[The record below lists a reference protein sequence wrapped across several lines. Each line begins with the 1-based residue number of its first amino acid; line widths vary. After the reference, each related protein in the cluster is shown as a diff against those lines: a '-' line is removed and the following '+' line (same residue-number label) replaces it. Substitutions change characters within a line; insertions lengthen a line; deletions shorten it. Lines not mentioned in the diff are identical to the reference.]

1 MKKNEAKEDRV
12 RRWNAHGRAPVF
24 ARARPGF
31 DLHFPEAELWRGTRS
46 LYSSQGPQVEMSLLL
61 AMARSSDQDTEG
73 DSSYGLPCIM
83 GNVLNNILTANT
95 GVSFLRSFSMELLI
109 LLGGI
114 TYRNN

>member
-1 MKKNEAKEDRV
+1 VKRT
-12 RRWNAHGRAPVF
+12 RR
-24 ARARPGF
+24 
-31 DLHFPEAELWRGTRS
+31 

-61 AMARSSDQDTEG
+61 AMAGSSDQDTEG

-109 LLGGI
+109 LLGGVTSRSKSAKARGWI
-114 TYRNN
+114 LEEIVWV